1 MQLDFEVRIFTLLS
15 REREA
20 SKWDTKNIA
29 NISALVNILKG
40 ESDMAVEE
48 GEMAGEEKKY
58 RRGLRGYSDFT

>member
-20 SKWDTKNIA
+20 SKWDTKNI
-29 NISALVNILKG
+29 SALVNILKG

-48 GEMAGEEKKY
+48 GEMTGEEKKY
-58 RRGLRGYSDFT
+58 RRGLRGYSDFS